1 MINHPAEEST
11 QEIEPLLTVE
21 DLAAILK
28 MHPGSIKNRHCKDPS
43 SLPPTCR
50 IPCNKRLFW
59 RREDVRKWLEQHVQV
74 HVTMVRP
81 EPAAAPKRKPGRP
94 RKSEQLAR
102 QRAGVIVAI
111 DRFNPALKHG

>member
-1 MINHPAEEST
+1 MAELPAQESVKG
-11 QEIEPLLTVE
+11 IEPLLTVE

-59 RREDVRKWLEQHVQV
+59 RREDVLKWLELHVQV

-81 EPAAAPKRKPGRP
+81 EPTPGTQKKAWPPEKVRATRPAACRT
-94 RKSEQLAR
+94 
-102 QRAGVIVAI
+102 
-111 DRFNPALKHG
+111 DRCY